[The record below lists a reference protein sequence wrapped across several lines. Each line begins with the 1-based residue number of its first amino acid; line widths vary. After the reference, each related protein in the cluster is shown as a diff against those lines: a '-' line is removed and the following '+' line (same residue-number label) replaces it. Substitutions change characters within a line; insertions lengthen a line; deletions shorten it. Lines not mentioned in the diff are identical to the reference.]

1 MAHESFHPARSAMS
15 DDQLFDGDGR
25 RLYLTAEERA
35 AFLVAARQARR
46 EVRTLCETL
55 HYTGCRLSQ
64 ALALTPRRID
74 FSGQTV
80 TFETLKK
87 RRRGVFRAVPVPG
100 AYLDTLNMGHG
111 ILEAQRRPQAP
122 ELDQRL
128 WPWHRSHAWRLVKA
142 VMAEA
147 GIDPGQP
154 HATPK
159 GLRHA
164 YGIAAINAQ
173 VPLNML
179 RKWMG
184 HASIETTALY
194 ANAIGA
200 EQQAVQRP
208 DVAVIRCAAVHG
220 VAFFWR
226 GLLILE
232 HTKIIK
238 LKGTNLVNCYG

>member
-1 MAHESFHPARSAMS
+1 MS

-25 RLYLTAEERA
+25 RLYLTAEERTV
-35 AFLVAARQARR
+35 FLAAARQARR

-55 HYTGCRLSQ
+55 HYTGCRLSE

-74 FSGQTV
+74 LSGNTV

-87 RRRGVFRAVPVPG
+87 RRKGVFRAVPVPED
-100 AYLDTLNMGHG
+100 YLDTLQIGHG
-111 ILEAQRRPQAP
+111 IRQLQKRAQAP

-147 GIDPGQP
+147 GIDTGQP

-184 HASIETTALY
+184 HASIETTAIY

-200 EQQAVQRP
+200 EQQAINARM
-208 DVAVIRCAAVHG
+208 
-220 VAFFWR
+220 WR
-226 GLLILE
+226 
-232 HTKIIK
+232 
-238 LKGTNLVNCYG
+238 